1 MPDCIRYK
9 SYLFFAITFTFFSQT
24 SFSQTSYGLKEL
36 VLLAEKNYPSIAAKK
51 AQTQA
56 AQKEIEIQK
65 NTIIP
70 TLDAA
75 YQADYATYN
84 NITGMAFPQ
93 YIIPISGPPST
104 KNDFNGVFGSAVS
117 ICLTGNHSLSVNGR
131 HK

>member
-1 MPDCIRYK
+1 M
-9 SYLFFAITFTFFSQT
+9 
-24 SFSQTSYGLKEL
+24 
-36 VLLAEKNYPSIAAKK
+36 LAEKNYPSIAAKK

-56 AQKEIEIQK
+56 APKEIEIQK

-93 YIIPISGPPST
+93 YIIPISRPPST
-104 KNDFNGVFGSAVS
+104 KMILMAYLEVRS
-117 ICLTGNHSLSVNGR
+117 
-131 HK
+131 